1 MLRVGLTGGLG
12 SGKSTAAKMFAT
24 LGAHVLQSDGI
35 GRELMEPGQAVYAG
49 IVAHFGDG
57 VVLGDGSLDRRTL
70 ARIAFAD
77 GRVEELNAIV
87 HPAVI
92 ARQVELSEEIFARDA
107 RVVVMVESAL
117 IFETNYSETNY
128 SETNYSE
135 TNYSDA
141 GHGEAKHGEASHSV
155 ASLGAVGSG
164 ARWSSRFDKIILVTA
179 PEEVKIA
186 RFVARSGAG
195 VEMTSARRD
204 ELEAEA
210 RRRLAQQISD
220 EQKSSLCDYVLSNGG
235 AVTELE
241 WQVDRLWPILQA
253 AAG

>member
-12 SGKSTAAKMFAT
+12 SGKSTAGKLFAA
-24 LGAHVLQSDGI
+24 LGAHVLNADEI
-35 GRELMEPGQAVYAG
+35 GRELMRPGHAVYSA
-49 IVAHFGDG
+49 IVAYFGNA
-57 VVLGDGSLDRRTL
+57 VVLADGSLDRRAL

-92 ARQVELSEEIFARDA
+92 ARQTELSEAIFSRDA
-107 RVVVMVESAL
+107 RAVVMVESAL
-117 IFETNYSETNY
+117 IFETNYG
-128 SETNYSE
+128 
-135 TNYSDA
+135 DA
-141 GHGEAKHGEASHSV
+141 TRGRSS
-155 ASLGAVGSG
+155 SGAGSTG
-164 ARWSSRFDKIILVTA
+164 ARWQSRFDRIILVTA

-186 RFVARSGAG
+186 RFVARSSAG
-195 VEMTSARRD
+195 EEITSARRA

-210 RRRLAQQISD
+210 QRRLAQQIPD

-235 AVTELE
+235 ALKELE
-241 WQVDRLWPILQA
+241 WQIDKLWPILQA